1 MDKKTHIAGISV
13 ISNTILTLL
22 KFFVGLISGSVSILS
37 ESIHSAIDLIASLI
51 AFIAVRISAKE
62 PDSRHPYGH
71 GKFENISGVFE
82 GALIFVAAIWIIY
95 EGVDKFIHPQAVT
108 SLGLAAGVM
117 FFSATL
123 NFFVSRQLYR
133 VAKETNSIALEADAL
148 HLKTDVYT
156 SLGVGIGILIIW
168 ITGFHIFDSIIAIVV
183 ALFIIK
189 EAFQLIKKAFNPLLD
204 AGIESNEFDLLNE
217 LIRNELPIDTTII
230 NLRARQNGAKYIIDF
245 ILKVPPQMT
254 VQKAHGICD
263 DLELFLRKAYTEI
276 DINIHVEPIEEEI
289 NVE

>member
-51 AFIAVRISAKE
+51 AFIAVRISSKE
-62 PDSRHPYGH
+62 PDSKHPYGH
-71 GKFENISGVFE
+71 GKFENISGVLE
-82 GALIFVAAIWIIY
+82 GALIFVAALWIIY
-95 EGVDKFIHPQAVT
+95 EGVDKLIHPEPMT

-156 SLGVGIGILIIW
+156 SLGVGVGIVIIW
-168 ITGFHIFDSIIAIVV
+168 ITDLHIFDALIAILV

-204 AGIESNEFDLLNE
+204 AVIENSEFEKLNE
-217 LIRNELPIDTTII
+217 LIQNKLPPHTYIN

-245 ILKVPPQMT
+245 ILNVPPLMT
-254 VQKAHGICD
+254 VLQAHDICD
-263 DLELFLRKAYTEI
+263 DLECFLRATYTEI
-276 DINIHVEPIEEEI
+276 DINIHVEPIEDKKE
-289 NVE
+289 